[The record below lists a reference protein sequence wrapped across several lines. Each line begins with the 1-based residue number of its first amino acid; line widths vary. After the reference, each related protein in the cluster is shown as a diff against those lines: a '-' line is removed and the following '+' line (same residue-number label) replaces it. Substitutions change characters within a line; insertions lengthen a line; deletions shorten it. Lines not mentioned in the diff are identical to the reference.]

1 MPAAWKTI
9 SLTTVMLIATGAP
22 SFPKERVGDGRDSR
36 GLISHPCCARMGH
49 RPSPADRDEASALL
63 AIAGEGFR
71 IHQTDHFNIA
81 YDTSY
86 EALRPLTG
94 RLEGTYDAILR
105 FVAGYGLVSEVP
117 ADRLEVILFS
127 QRDDFTRY
135 LAGIGLRG
143 GSVAGIY
150 HQQSNVVAFCD
161 TAANPDLQQITGRIK
176 QVRKQL
182 QQLKADRSRAGVR
195 IPSRTMRKRQ
205 RELQGRLSTLRLQ
218 HDGLIKRFN
227 RFVIQHEAAHQMFF
241 NLGVHVRGAD
251 NPNWLVEGLACQFEI
266 PQPQAGEPPVASPP
280 ASGAGHAARG
290 ILRVNHARLGDFR
303 EALHAAPDAKSVSD
317 EAYREA
323 LTGGSFVSLA
333 DLISEPKLF
342 GESGGNIAFRYAQA
356 WALVYYLHRARRDA
370 FATYL
375 RRLGTRT
382 PGETAERL
390 REIDEFQAAFGE
402 PDEAFQRAWVRYM
415 LRLRFD
421 RREAGR

>member
-9 SLTTVMLIATGAP
+9 SLTTVMLIALRPAAAGP
-22 SFPKERVGDGRDSR
+22 FP
-36 GLISHPCCARMGH
+36 P
-49 RPSPADRDEASALL
+49 DRNEASVLL

-94 RLEGTYDAILR
+94 RFEGTYNAILR

-150 HQQSNVVAFCD
+150 HQQSNIAAFCD
-161 TAANPDLQQITGRIK
+161 TVTNPDLQQITVRIE
-176 QVRKQL
+176 QVRKQF

-266 PQPQAGEPPVASPP
+266 PQPQAGGPPVASPP
-280 ASGAGHAARG
+280 TSGAGHAARG

-323 LTGGSFVSLA
+323 LTGGSFISLA
-333 DLISEPKLF
+333 DLISDPKLF
-342 GESGGNIAFRYAQA
+342 GESGGNIALRYAQA

-375 RRLGTRT
+375 RRLSTRT